1 MPKTTIVLGPELH
14 RHVRHAAID
23 LGISFQELAVQAI
36 GEFLERN
43 TAKATG
49 TSKGTRKRR

>member
-14 RHVRHAAID
+14 RQVRHAAID

-36 GEFLERN
+36 REFLERN
-43 TAKATG
+43 TAKAPG